1 MMRESRALLRE
12 LEVSWR
18 TIALAIAAG
27 SAALGSAVLLGA
39 TSAWLIARAAQMP
52 SPADLAIA
60 AVIVRTLGITRG
72 AFRYAERLVSH
83 DAALRGMTNLRARA
97 YARLERR
104 GTARVLS
111 LPRGDIVART
121 GPDVDAL
128 GDAVSRSI
136 VPAGV
141 AVVVS
146 VLSVVVVG
154 SQDSRAGL
162 TLAAALAAAA
172 ILPAALTVGSLR
184 VTQERGALAGA
195 AATIAALSLVE
206 SGPEHR
212 VWGTTGEARAALVAA
227 DREVEAARD
236 AAARPAALA
245 AALQVAF
252 AGLGLIA
259 AVAIGLAAARAGGLD
274 GPAAAVV
281 ALTPLGAFE
290 AVSALPAA
298 AAQWFRT
305 RAAAERVLN
314 LGDPAAEGG
323 FEQRPG
329 DPRRDDTVPAP
340 SPRGALP
347 GAAPTLRL
355 ANLSVAWP
363 GGAATAPVSAVVPTG
378 GVVGV
383 IGASGVGKT
392 TLLLTLAG
400 ALAPVAGTVTIDGRP
415 VDDGDMGGVVAM
427 TAEDAHVFGTTILE
441 NLRVARGD
449 VTPAEAREA
458 LASVGLGPWLAA
470 QAAGLD
476 TELGSGGLT
485 VSGGERRRLLLARVA
500 LHPAPIHLI
509 DEGAEHLDPEGADA
523 LRALVRRRSAARRS
537 TMLVTHDPSLL
548 DVVDTVI
555 DLGSTGIGPAA
566 LAPDVR
572 RPETEEQ

>member
-1 MMRESRALLRE
+1 MTRGTRGVRGVRGLLGE
-12 LEVSWR
+12 LEISWR

-60 AVIVRTLGITRG
+60 AVIVRTLGISRG

-97 YARLERR
+97 YERLERY

-111 LPRGDIVART
+111 LHRGDIVART

-136 VPAGV
+136 VPAGI

-146 VLSVVVVG
+146 AISVVVVG
-154 SQDSRAGL
+154 SQDARAGL
-162 TLAAALAAAA
+162 ALAAALTAAA
-172 ILPAALTVGSLR
+172 IVPAALTVRSLR
-184 VTQERGALAGA
+184 VTQERGARADA

-206 SGPEHR
+206 AGPEHR
-212 VWGTTGEARAALVAA
+212 VWGTTDEARAALVAA
-227 DREVEAARD
+227 DREVERARD
-236 AAARPAALA
+236 ASARPAALA

-252 AGLGLIA
+252 AGLGSVA
-259 AVAIGLAAARAGGLD
+259 AVAIGIAAARAGGLD

-298 AAQWFRT
+298 AAQWYRT
-305 RAAAERVLN
+305 RAAAERVFHLVE
-314 LGDPAAEGG
+314 PAAAFAPEP
-323 FEQRPG
+323 RPG
-329 DPRRDDTVPAP
+329 
-340 SPRGALP
+340 GAGHDAAIRASQSHATQRN
-347 GAAPTLRL
+347 GAAPTLVL
-355 ANLSVAWP
+355 TDLSVAWP
-363 GGAATAPVSAVVPTG
+363 GATPTPPVSAVIAPG
-378 GVVGV
+378 GVLGV
-383 IGASGVGKT
+383 VGASGVGKT

-400 ALAPVAGTVTIDGRP
+400 ALAPAAGTVTIGGRP
-415 VDDGDMGGVVAM
+415 IDGDDTGGVVAM

-449 VTPAEAREA
+449 VTVDEAREA
-458 LASVGLGPWLAA
+458 LVSVGLAPWLAA

-523 LRALVRRRSAARRS
+523 LRALVRRRSAARHS
-537 TMLVTHDPSLL
+537 TILVTHDPSLL

-555 DLGSTGIGPAA
+555 DLG
-566 LAPDVR
+566 
-572 RPETEEQ
+572 PETEEP

>member
-1 MMRESRALLRE
+1 MMRGANALLRE
-12 LEVSWR
+12 LEVSRR
-18 TIALAIAAG
+18 TIALAVAAG

-72 AFRYAERLVSH
+72 GFRYAERLVSH

-97 YARLERR
+97 YERLETH
-104 GTARVLS
+104 GTAQVLS

-136 VPAGV
+136 VPAGI

-146 VLSVVVVG
+146 ALAVVIVG
-154 SQDSRAGL
+154 SQDLRAGL
-162 TLAAALAAAA
+162 ALAAALAAAA
-172 ILPAALTVGSLR
+172 ILPAALTVRSVR
-184 VTQERGALAGA
+184 VTQERVARADA

-259 AVAIGLAAARAGGLD
+259 VVALGIAAARAGGLD

-305 RAAAERVLN
+305 RAAADRVLD
-314 LGDPAAEGG
+314 LVEPATRIESA
-323 FEQRPG
+323 
-329 DPRRDDTVPAP
+329 PRSAAP
-340 SPRGALP
+340 RAPHAGP
-347 GAAPTLRL
+347 APTLRL
-355 ANLSVAWP
+355 TDLRVAWP
-363 GGAATAPVSAVVPTG
+363 GATPTRPVSVVLPPG
-378 GVVGV
+378 GVLGV
-383 IGASGVGKT
+383 VGASGVGKT
-392 TLLLTLAG
+392 TLLLTIAG
-400 ALAPVAGTVTIDGRP
+400 ALAPAAGTVTIDGRP
-415 VDDGDMGGVVAM
+415 ADDGHTGGVVAM

-449 VTPAEAREA
+449 VTPIQARA
-458 LASVGLGPWLAA
+458 SLTSVGLGPWLAA
-470 QAAGLD
+470 QGAGLD

-509 DEGAEHLDPEGADA
+509 DEGAEHLDPAGADA
-523 LRALVRRRSAARRS
+523 LRALVRRRSAARHS
-537 TMLVTHDPSLL
+537 TILVTHDPSLL

-555 DLGSTGIGPAA
+555 DLGA
-566 LAPDVR
+566 
-572 RPETEEQ
+572 ETEEP

>member
-1 MMRESRALLRE
+1 MREARALLAE
-12 LEVSWR
+12 LQVSWR
-18 TIALAIAAG
+18 AIALAIAAG
-27 SAALGSAVLLGA
+27 SAALGSAVLLAA

-72 AFRYAERLVSH
+72 GFRYAERLVSH

-97 YARLERR
+97 YERLERR
-104 GTARVLS
+104 GTADVLS

-136 VPAGV
+136 VPAGI
-141 AVVVS
+141 AATVS
-146 VLSVVVVG
+146 ALSVAVVG
-154 SQDSRAGL
+154 SQDLRAGL
-162 TLAAALAAAA
+162 ALAAALAAAA
-172 ILPAALTVGSLR
+172 FLPAALTVRSLR
-184 VTQERGALAGA
+184 VTQERGARADA
-195 AATIAALSLVE
+195 AATVAALSLVE

-212 VWGTTGEARAALVAA
+212 VWGTTGEARAALVVA

-245 AALQVAF
+245 AALQVAV
-252 AGLGLIA
+252 AGLGLVA
-259 AVAIGLAAARAGGLD
+259 AVAIGIAAARAGGLD

-298 AAQWFRT
+298 AAQWYRT
-305 RAAAERVLN
+305 RAAAERVFRLV
-314 LGDPAAEGG
+314 DPTPESAC
-323 FEQRPG
+323 RPSG
-329 DPRRDDTVPAP
+329 VATR
-340 SPRGALP
+340 SPRPSKPRPADP
-347 GAAPTLRL
+347 GAAPTLLLTGL
-355 ANLSVAWP
+355 AVGWP
-363 GGAATAPVSAVVPTG
+363 GATPTPPVSTVVPPG

-383 IGASGVGKT
+383 VGASGVGKT
-392 TLLLTLAG
+392 TLLLTIAG
-400 ALAPVAGTVTIDGRP
+400 ALAPAAGTVTLDGRP
-415 VDDGDMGGVVAM
+415 VDGGDTGSVVAM

-449 VTPAEAREA
+449 VTPSEAREA
-458 LASVGLGPWLAA
+458 LASVGLGQWLAA

-476 TELGSGGLT
+476 TELGSGGLS
-485 VSGGERRRLLLARVA
+485 VSGGERRRLLLARVV
-500 LHPAPIHLI
+500 LHPAPIQLI

-523 LRALVRRRSAARRS
+523 LRALVRRRSAARHS
-537 TMLVTHDPSLL
+537 TILVTHDPSLL

-555 DLGSTGIGPAA
+555 DLGAA
-566 LAPDVR
+566 EAQTTSPGV
-572 RPETEEQ
+572 ETEEP

>member
-1 MMRESRALLRE
+1 MMRGARALLGE
-12 LEVSWR
+12 LEISWR

-97 YARLERR
+97 YERLERR

-121 GPDVDAL
+121 GPDVDAM

-136 VPAGV
+136 VPAGI

-154 SQDSRAGL
+154 SQDARAGL
-162 TLAAALAAAA
+162 ALAAALAAAA
-172 ILPAALTVGSLR
+172 IVPAALTVRSLR
-184 VTQERGALAGA
+184 VTQERGARADA

-206 SGPEHR
+206 AGPEHR
-212 VWGTTGEARAALVAA
+212 VWGTTSQAHAALVAA
-227 DREVEAARD
+227 DREVERARD

-252 AGLGLIA
+252 AGLGLVA
-259 AVAIGLAAARAGGLD
+259 AVAIGIAAARAGGLD

-305 RAAAERVLN
+305 RAAAERVFHLV
-314 LGDPAAEGG
+314 DPSSPVASEPRPGKP
-323 FEQRPG
+323 RPG
-329 DPRRDDTVPAP
+329 DVGAAP
-340 SPRGALP
+340 SPRAASRNAANH

-355 ANLSVAWP
+355 TGLRVAWP
-363 GGAATAPVSAVVPTG
+363 GATPTPPVSAVIPPG
-378 GVVGV
+378 GVLGV

-400 ALAPVAGTVTIDGRP
+400 ALAPAEGTVTIDGRP
-415 VDDGDMGGVVAM
+415 VDGGDTGGIVAM

-449 VTPAEAREA
+449 VTAGEAREA
-458 LASVGLGPWLAA
+458 LSAVGLGPWLAA

-523 LRALVRRRSAARRS
+523 LRALVRRRSAARHS
-537 TMLVTHDPSLL
+537 TILVTHDPSLL

-555 DLGSTGIGPAA
+555 DLGP
-566 LAPDVR
+566 R
-572 RPETEEQ
+572 TEEP

>member
-1 MMRESRALLRE
+1 MMRGARGLLGE
-12 LEVSWR
+12 LGISWR
-18 TIALAIAAG
+18 TIALAVAAG

-60 AVIVRTLGITRG
+60 AVIVRTLGISRG

-83 DAALRGMTNLRARA
+83 DAALRGMANLRARA
-97 YARLERR
+97 YERLERH
-104 GTARVLS
+104 GTAHVLS

-146 VLSVVVVG
+146 ALSVAIVG
-154 SQDSRAGL
+154 SQDARAGL
-162 TLAAALAAAA
+162 ALAAALAAAA
-172 ILPAALTVGSLR
+172 ILPAALTIRSLR
-184 VTQERGALAGA
+184 VTQERGARADA

-206 SGPEHR
+206 AGPEHR
-212 VWGTTGEARAALVAA
+212 VWGTTNEARAALVAA
-227 DREVEAARD
+227 DKEVERARD

-259 AVAIGLAAARAGGLD
+259 AVAIGIAAARAGGLD

-290 AVSALPAA
+290 AVSALPSA

-305 RAAAERVLN
+305 RAAADRVFRLV
-314 LGDPAAEGG
+314 DPSSAEAR
-323 FEQRPG
+323 ELRPG
-329 DPRRDDTVPAP
+329 DASPAP
-340 SPRGALP
+340 TPRAASRNAANQ
-347 GAAPTLRL
+347 GAAPTMRL
-355 ANLSVAWP
+355 AGLSVAWP
-363 GGAATAPVSAVVPTG
+363 GATPTIPVSAVIPPG
-378 GVVGV
+378 GVLGV

-400 ALAPVAGTVTIDGRP
+400 SLAPAAGTVTLDGRT
-415 VDDGDMGGVVAM
+415 VDGDDTGGVVAM

-449 VTPAEAREA
+449 VTPDEAREA
-458 LASVGLGPWLAA
+458 LASVGLAPWLAA
-470 QAAGLD
+470 QPGGLD

-523 LRALVRRRSAARRS
+523 LRALVRRRSAARLS
-537 TMLVTHDPSLL
+537 TILVTHDRSLL
-548 DVVDTVI
+548 DVVDTVM
-555 DLGSTGIGPAA
+555 DLGPGNP
-566 LAPDVR
+566 
-572 RPETEEQ
+572 RPETEEP

>member
-1 MMRESRALLRE
+1 MRGARGLLGE
-12 LEVSWR
+12 LEISRR

-52 SPADLAIA
+52 SPADLALA
-60 AVIVRTLGITRG
+60 AVIVRTLGISRG

-97 YARLERR
+97 YERLERR
-104 GTARVLS
+104 GTAHVLALS
-111 LPRGDIVART
+111 RGDIVART

-136 VPAGV
+136 VPAGI

-146 VLSVVVVG
+146 ALSAVIVG
-154 SQDSRAGL
+154 SQDARAGL
-162 TLAAALAAAA
+162 ALAAALTAAA
-172 ILPAALTVGSLR
+172 ILPAALTVRSLR
-184 VTQERGALAGA
+184 VTQERGTRADA

-206 SGPEHR
+206 AGPEHR
-212 VWGTTGEARAALVAA
+212 VWGTTNEARAALVAA
-227 DREVEAARD
+227 DGEVERARD

-245 AALQVAF
+245 AALQAAF
-252 AGLGLIA
+252 AGLGLVA
-259 AVAIGLAAARAGGLD
+259 AVTIGIAAARAGGLD

-305 RAAAERVLN
+305 RAAAERVFHLV
-314 LGDPAAEGG
+314 DPFSAVASEP
-323 FEQRPG
+323 RPG
-329 DPRRDDTVPAP
+329 DPRADDAGAAP
-340 SPRGALP
+340 SPRATGRDAANH
-347 GAAPTLRL
+347 GAAPILRL
-355 ANLSVAWP
+355 AGLSVAWP
-363 GGAATAPVSAVVPTG
+363 GATPTQPVSAVIPPG
-378 GVVGV
+378 GVLGV

-400 ALAPVAGTVTIDGRP
+400 ALAPAEGTVTIGGRP
-415 VDDGDMGGVVAM
+415 VDGGDTGGVVAM

-449 VTPAEAREA
+449 VTADEAREA

-485 VSGGERRRLLLARVA
+485 VSGGERRRLLLARVE

-523 LRALVRRRSAARRS
+523 LRALVRRRSAARHS
-537 TMLVTHDPSLL
+537 TILVTHDPSLL

-555 DLGSTGIGPAA
+555 DLGP
-566 LAPDVR
+566 V
-572 RPETEEQ
+572 TEEP

>member
-1 MMRESRALLRE
+1 MTRGTCGVRGVRGARVLLGD
-12 LEVSWR
+12 LEISWR
-18 TIALAIAAG
+18 TIALAIATG

-60 AVIVRTLGITRG
+60 AVIVRTLGIGRG

-97 YARLERR
+97 YERLERR
-104 GTARVLS
+104 GTARVLALS
-111 LPRGDIVART
+111 RGDIVART
-121 GPDVDAL
+121 GPDVDAM

-146 VLSVVVVG
+146 ALSVVIVG
-154 SQDSRAGL
+154 SQDARAGL
-162 TLAAALAAAA
+162 ALAAALAAAA
-172 ILPAALTVGSLR
+172 ILPAALTVRSLR
-184 VTQERGALAGA
+184 VTEERGARADA

-206 SGPEHR
+206 AGPEHR
-212 VWGTTGEARAALVAA
+212 VWGTTNEARAALAAA
-227 DREVEAARD
+227 DREVEGARD

-252 AGLGLIA
+252 AGLGLVA
-259 AVAIGLAAARAGGLD
+259 AVAIGIAAARAGGLD

-305 RAAAERVLN
+305 RAAIERVFL
-314 LGDPAAEGG
+314 LVDSSAVVTSDPL
-323 FEQRPG
+323 PG
-329 DPRRDDTVPAP
+329 DEGAVP
-340 SPRGALP
+340 SPRVAGSF
-347 GAAPTLRL
+347 AAPTLRL
-355 ANLSVAWP
+355 AGLSVAWP
-363 GGAATAPVSAVVPTG
+363 GAIPTPPVSAVIPPG
-378 GVVGV
+378 GVLGV

-400 ALAPVAGTVTIDGRP
+400 ALAPSEGTVTIDGRP
-415 VDDGDMGGVVAM
+415 VDGDDTGGLVAM

-449 VTPAEAREA
+449 VTEDEAREA

-485 VSGGERRRLLLARVA
+485 VSGGERRRLLLARIA

-523 LRALVRRRSAARRS
+523 LRALVRSRSAARRS
-537 TMLVTHDPSLL
+537 TILVTHDPSLL

-555 DLGSTGIGPAA
+555 DLG
-566 LAPDVR
+566 
-572 RPETEEQ
+572 PETEDPCPTR

>member
-1 MMRESRALLRE
+1 MRGARALLRE

-18 TIALAIAAG
+18 TIALAVAAG

-72 AFRYAERLVSH
+72 GFRYAERLVSH
-83 DAALRGMTNLRARA
+83 DTALRGMTNLRARA
-97 YARLERR
+97 YERLERR
-104 GTARVLS
+104 GTAQVLS

-136 VPAGV
+136 VPTGV

-146 VLSVVVVG
+146 ALAVVIVG
-154 SQDSRAGL
+154 SQDVRAGL
-162 TLAAALAAAA
+162 ALAAALAAAA
-172 ILPAALTVGSLR
+172 ILPATLTVRSVR
-184 VTQERGALAGA
+184 VTQERVARADA

-259 AVAIGLAAARAGGLD
+259 AVAIGIAAARAGGLN

-305 RAAAERVLN
+305 RAAADRVLH
-314 LGDPAAEGG
+314 LVEPATG
-323 FEQRPG
+323 FESE
-329 DPRRDDTVPAP
+329 PRSAEPRTPEPRTPEPRAPAP
-340 SPRGALP
+340 RSPRAP
-347 GAAPTLRL
+347 RAGAAPTLRL
-355 ANLSVAWP
+355 ADLSVAWP
-363 GGAATAPVSAVVPTG
+363 GSTPTRPVSVVLPPG

-383 IGASGVGKT
+383 VGASGVGKT
-392 TLLLTLAG
+392 TLLLTIAG
-400 ALAPVAGTVTIDGRP
+400 ALAPTAGTATIDGRP
-415 VDDGDMGGVVAM
+415 VDDGDTGGVVAM

-449 VTPAEAREA
+449 VTPAEASAA
-458 LASVGLGPWLAA
+458 LTSVGLGPWLAA

-509 DEGAEHLDPEGADA
+509 DEGAEHLDPAGADA

-537 TMLVTHDPSLL
+537 TILVTHDPSLL

-555 DLGSTGIGPAA
+555 DLGT
-566 LAPDVR
+566 
-572 RPETEEQ
+572 ETEEP

>member
-1 MMRESRALLRE
+1 MRGARGLLGE
-12 LEVSWR
+12 LGISWR
-18 TIALAIAAG
+18 TIALAVAAG

-60 AVIVRTLGITRG
+60 AVIVRTLGISRG

-97 YARLERR
+97 YERLERH

-121 GPDVDAL
+121 GPDVDSL

-136 VPAGV
+136 VPAGI

-146 VLSVVVVG
+146 ALAVVIVG
-154 SQDSRAGL
+154 SQDARAGL
-162 TLAAALAAAA
+162 ALAAALTAAA
-172 ILPAALTVGSLR
+172 ILPAALTVRSLR
-184 VTQERGALAGA
+184 VTEERGARADA

-206 SGPEHR
+206 AGPEHR
-212 VWGTTGEARAALVAA
+212 VWGTTNEARAALVTA
-227 DREVEAARD
+227 DREVEQARD

-252 AGLGLIA
+252 AGLGLVA
-259 AVAIGLAAARAGGLD
+259 AVAIGIAAAREGGLD

-305 RAAAERVLN
+305 RAAAERVFHLV
-314 LGDPAAEGG
+314 DPSSAVVSEL
-323 FEQRPG
+323 RPG
-329 DPRRDDTVPAP
+329 NLRPGNPRTGDT
-340 SPRGALP
+340 
-347 GAAPTLRL
+347 GAAPTLVL
-355 ANLSVAWP
+355 TELSVAWP
-363 GGAATAPVSAVVPTG
+363 GATPTPPVSAVIPPG
-378 GVVGV
+378 GVLGI

-400 ALAPVAGTVTIDGRP
+400 ALAPAEGTVTIDGRP
-415 VDDGDMGGVVAM
+415 VDGRDTGGVVAM

-449 VTPAEAREA
+449 VTEGEAREA

-470 QAAGLD
+470 QAASLD

-485 VSGGERRRLLLARVA
+485 VSGGERRRLLLARIA

-509 DEGAEHLDPEGADA
+509 DEGAEHLDPQGADA

-537 TMLVTHDPSLL
+537 TILVTHDPSLL

-555 DLGSTGIGPAA
+555 DLGPVDPG
-566 LAPDVR
+566 L
-572 RPETEEQ
+572 ETEEP

>member
-1 MMRESRALLRE
+1 MMRGARALLGD
-12 LEVSWR
+12 LEISWR

-52 SPADLAIA
+52 SPAALAIA
-60 AVIVRTLGITRG
+60 AVIVRTLGISRG

-97 YARLERR
+97 YERLERR

-136 VPAGV
+136 VPAGI

-146 VLSVVVVG
+146 ALSVAIVG
-154 SQDSRAGL
+154 SQDARAGL
-162 TLAAALAAAA
+162 ALAAALAAAA
-172 ILPAALTVGSLR
+172 ILPAALTIRSLR
-184 VTQERGALAGA
+184 VTQEQGTLADA

-212 VWGTTGEARAALVAA
+212 VWGTTNEARAALMVA
-227 DREVEAARD
+227 DGEVEGARD

-252 AGLGLIA
+252 AGLGLMA
-259 AVAIGLAAARAGGLD
+259 AVAIGIAAARAGGLD

-305 RAAAERVLN
+305 RAAAERVFHLVDPPSAVASEPRF
-314 LGDPAAEGG
+314 GDAGE
-323 FEQRPG
+323 
-329 DPRRDDTVPAP
+329 AP
-340 SPRGALP
+340 SPRAASRATGNH

-355 ANLSVAWP
+355 TGLSVAWP
-363 GGAATAPVSAVVPTG
+363 GATPTRPLSAVIPPG
-378 GVVGV
+378 GVLGV
-383 IGASGVGKT
+383 VGASGVGKT

-400 ALAPVAGTVTIDGRP
+400 ALAPAEGTVTIDGRP
-415 VDDGDMGGVVAM
+415 VDGGDTGGVVAM

-449 VTPAEAREA
+449 VTPGEAREA
-458 LASVGLGPWLAA
+458 LASVGLAPWLAA

-509 DEGAEHLDPEGADA
+509 DEGGEHLDPEGADA

-537 TMLVTHDPSLL
+537 TILVTHDPSLL

-555 DLGSTGIGPAA
+555 DLG
-566 LAPDVR
+566 
-572 RPETEEQ
+572 PETEEP